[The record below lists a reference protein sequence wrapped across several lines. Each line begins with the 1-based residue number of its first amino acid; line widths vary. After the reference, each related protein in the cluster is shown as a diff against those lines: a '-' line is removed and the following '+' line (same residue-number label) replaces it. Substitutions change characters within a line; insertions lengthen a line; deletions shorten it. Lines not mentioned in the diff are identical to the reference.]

1 MVSQDGTSGF
11 NLFLLGR
18 KFTIIIA
25 LIALHL
31 VTNTA
36 LCQEMTSPLEWGASV
51 RLRYENKQDFNF
63 DDSSQDYLL
72 TRTRLHLRYTT
83 DSGSEGFIELQDARV
98 FGENFLGIPPV
109 NGDATP
115 NIYEDHLDIHQ
126 AYWKWNF
133 DNASLRV
140 GRQKFNFGDQ
150 RLVASLEWVNTAR
163 VHDGIRLTVGSADT
177 RQVDFFLSK
186 LVAVDP
192 HDFNDQCRTGS
203 RYMDSNFH
211 GIFAQDRATLTEGQ
225 LSYWY
230 FYREN
235 SQYDDKVSTVGVR
248 FTNDQLRWQPDLQA
262 AYQFGKFDG
271 DDHSAWMLHAGIRHK
286 LEKNASFSLAYN
298 FGSGDSDPS
307 DDKHGT
313 FDNLYPLNHP
323 YYGHMDLFSLQ
334 NVHNLEL
341 SYTKQLGKGVQ
352 IYASWN
358 AFWLAEQNTDAW
370 YNAGSVPIRIA
381 TTDVDAFVGNE
392 FDFNVLV
399 PFFSGRVNM
408 LAGVSTF
415 LAGPYIEDF
424 DLTEDAYFYYLSAT
438 YTIR

>member
-1 MVSQDGTSGF
+1 MLAMLVM
-11 NLFLLGR
+11 
-18 KFTIIIA
+18 
-25 LIALHL
+25 LHL
-31 VTNTA
+31 AANTA
-36 LCQEMTSPLEWGASV
+36 VGQETTGPLEWGTSV
-51 RLRYENKQDFNF
+51 RLRYESKQDFNF

-83 DSGSEGFIELQDARV
+83 DNGGEGFVELQDARV
-98 FGENFLGIPPV
+98 FGESLLGIPPV
-109 NGDATP
+109 NGGATP

-126 AYWKWNF
+126 AYWNWSF

-140 GRQKFNFGDQ
+140 GRQKFTLGDK

-163 VHDGIRLTVGSADT
+163 VHDGIRLTVGSAET

-192 HDFNDQCRTGS
+192 HDFNDQSRTGS
-203 RYMDSNFH
+203 RYMDSSFH
-211 GIFAQDRATLTEGQ
+211 GIFAQDGATLTEGQ

-235 SQYDDKVSTVGVR
+235 SQYDDKVSTVGLR
-248 FTNDQLRWQPDLQA
+248 FTNDKLWWQPDLQA

-271 DDHSAWMLHAGIRHK
+271 DDHSAWMLHAGVRHN

-334 NVHNLEL
+334 NIHNLEL
-341 SYTKQLGKGVQ
+341 SYTKNFGKGMQ
-352 IYASWN
+352 INAIWN
-358 AFWLAEQNTDAW
+358 AFWLAEEDTDAW

-381 TTDVDAFVGNE
+381 TTDVDPYVGNE
-392 FDFNVLV
+392 LDINVRAPL
-399 PFFSGRVNM
+399 FSGRLNL

-415 LAGPYIEDF
+415 LAGSYLEDF
-424 DLTEDAYFYYLSAT
+424 NLTNDAFFYYISAT
-438 YTIR
+438 YTIH

>member
-1 MVSQDGTSGF
+1 MAAGHSFAVLSV
-11 NLFLLGR
+11 LV
-18 KFTIIIA
+18 
-25 LIALHL
+25 ALHL
-31 VTNTA
+31 TA
-36 LCQEMTSPLEWGASV
+36 STAVGQESTSSLQWGASV
-51 RLRYENKQDFNF
+51 RIRYENKQDFNF

-72 TRTRLHLRYTT
+72 ARTRLHLSYTT
-83 DSGSEGFIELQDARV
+83 DARSEGFVELQDARV
-98 FGENFLGIPPV
+98 FGESPHGVPPV

-115 NIYEDHLDIHQ
+115 NIFEDHLDIHQ
-126 AYWKWNF
+126 AGWTWNF

-140 GRQKFNFGDQ
+140 GRQKFNLGDQ

-163 VHDGIRLTVGSADT
+163 VHDGIRLTIGSSET
-177 RQVDFFLSK
+177 RQVDVFLSK

-192 HDFNDQCRTGS
+192 DDFNDQARTGS
-203 RYMDSNFH
+203 RYMDSSFH

-225 LSYWY
+225 LSYWF

-235 SQYDDKVSTVGVR
+235 EQFGDEVSTIGLR
-248 FTNDQLRWQPDLQA
+248 FTNENLRWQPDLQA

-271 DDHSAWMLHAGIRHK
+271 DDHSAWMVHAGVRHN

-341 SYTKQLGKGVQ
+341 SYTKRLGKGVQ
-352 IYASWN
+352 VNAIWN
-358 AFWLAEQNTDAW
+358 AFWLAEEDTDAW
-370 YNAGSVPIRIA
+370 YNAGSVPIRKA
-381 TTDVDAFVGNE
+381 TTDVDAYVGNE
-392 FDFNVLV
+392 LDIIVRAPL
-399 PFFSGRVNM
+399 FSGRVSL
-408 LAGVSTF
+408 LAGVSVF
-415 LAGPYIEDF
+415 LAGSYLEDF
-424 DLTEDAYFYYLSAT
+424 DLVEDAYFYYVSAT
-438 YTIR
+438 YTIH